1 MGATIKSIKEMI
13 ESKLL
18 GRELIFQEPVIIK
31 KTVEL
36 QEAAL
41 EKLEV
46 LPEYIKLGLY
56 CLEKK
61 EFYDF

>member
-1 MGATIKSIKEMI
+1 MKSIKEMI

-18 GRELIFQEPVIIK
+18 DRELIIQEHVIIK

-56 CLEKK
+56 CLGKG

>member
-1 MGATIKSIKEMI
+1 MKSIKEMI

-18 GRELIFQEPVIIK
+18 DRELIFQEHVIIK

-56 CLEKK
+56 YLRKE